1 MNRQSRKWIN
11 TPLGEGTK
19 NTYLRK
25 ARLNHWVLNR
35 QVLLGLWVGGHGHR
49 GRSDRLLLVVYIL
62 WGFHFFGIRFAILS
76 LKLVAWE
83 SRRDEEKI
91 TEARRA
97 RGDVKDKHTYREND
111 RERDRQNV
119 VKPYTR
125 VYSCTFNIFLQRHL
139 EQRVFLLTEFRIANS
154 TTKEKTITGSTYVNR

>member
-1 MNRQSRKWIN
+1 MRFSFLWDTFCHFVSEVNS
-11 TPLGEGTK
+11 
-19 NTYLRK
+19 LRIT
-25 ARLNHWVLNR
+25 
-35 QVLLGLWVGGHGHR
+35 G
-49 GRSDRLLLVVYIL
+49 
-62 WGFHFFGIRFAILS
+62 
-76 LKLVAWE
+76 
-83 SRRDEEKI
+83 DEERI

>member
-1 MNRQSRKWIN
+1 MRFSFLWDTFCHFVSEVRN
-11 TPLGEGTK
+11 
-19 NTYLRK
+19 LR
-25 ARLNHWVLNR
+25 
-35 QVLLGLWVGGHGHR
+35 
-49 GRSDRLLLVVYIL
+49 
-62 WGFHFFGIRFAILS
+62 
-76 LKLVAWE
+76 
-83 SRRDEEKI
+83 I
-91 TEARRA
+91 TARR
-97 RGDVKDKHTYREND
+97 RENNGSEKGKGDVKDKHTYREND